1 MFRLAIIVIALLP
14 LAAAVSS
21 QDMFQEQVEAL
32 QAAKQTYEIAESSK
46 TADDARVAQAT
57 LDYGMA
63 LLRAFDAEK
72 SRRILKLA
80 LRRYEDV
87 YGKDSPKL
95 VDVLVQLAQADFV
108 LSRSRSS
115 KKHLEKARTLVAES
129 FDNTSVEYA
138 DYMYRIGRVSNALT
152 YTDEALE
159 DISAAHRIYVSNLE
173 PMSIRLGESSH
184 LLGRMYLDEGR
195 MDEAE
200 PLLQAALRIFDSTN
214 PALFDRHIQVLAEW
228 GGALESRG
236 LRDEA
241 TVFYVEAGRLQE
253 RLATDLK
260 PLFRAAPQYPEDA
273 LKRGISGFV
282 EWEFTVDE
290 QGFVVDPK
298 IIGYQG
304 ARSFEKASLDALTQ
318 FRYPPRFVD
327 GQPVATPG
335 VTSTIS
341 FMLEN

>member
-1 MFRLAIIVIALLP
+1 MFRLAIVVIALLP

-21 QDMFQEQVEAL
+21 QDMFQDRVEAL
-32 QAAKQTYEIAESSK
+32 QAAKHAYEIAESSK
-46 TADDARVAQAT
+46 MADDARVAQVT

-63 LLRAFDAEK
+63 LLRNFDAEE
-72 SRRILKLA
+72 SRRVLKLA
-80 LRRYEDV
+80 LERYEDA
-87 YGKDSPKL
+87 YGKDSPRQI
-95 VDVLVQLAQADFV
+95 DVLLQLAQADFV
-108 LSRSRSS
+108 LRRSRSS
-115 KKHLEKARTLVAES
+115 KKHLKKARTLAAEL
-129 FDNTSVEYA
+129 FDNASVEYA

-159 DISAAHRIYVSNLE
+159 DIAAAHRIYVSNFE

-184 LLGRMYLDEGR
+184 LLGKMYLDEGR

-200 PLLQAALRIFDSTN
+200 PLLQAALQIFDSTN
-214 PALFDRHIQVLAEW
+214 PALFDRHIQVLADW
-228 GGALESRG
+228 GGGLESRG

-253 RLATDLK
+253 PLATDLK
-260 PLFRAAPQYPEDA
+260 PLFRVAPQYPEDA
-273 LKRGISGFV
+273 LRSGISGFV
-282 EWEFTVDE
+282 EWQFTVDE
-290 QGFVVDPK
+290 RGFVVDPE
-298 IIGYQG
+298 IIRYQG
-304 ARSFEKASLDALTQ
+304 ARSFEKASLDALMR

-341 FMLEN
+341 FVLEN